1 MVETTTR
8 SKCVQNTAS
17 DVVRPIIEDQI
28 DAALTDNGPRRA
40 SVIGREY
47 AQGFAAYVAA
57 DNKLYSEPGS
67 ISDAEYDALER
78 GHAALYEEIL
88 HTPPA
93 IESPSDILVELMLCI
108 SDMRNS
114 MGPAGLDLTDA
125 MNNSER
131 LVRLLGLAAGIFG
144 EDLNSLGADAFCVT
158 PGETPDW
165 MPYYEEYLIELA
177 IEKKHAFRLTAHGL
191 VEIYAQQGQGD
202 EDLLKKLDNI
212 KPGPLTT
219 VVQEM
224 IIKRGLSFGIP
235 NRVEGLAGREWW
247 LSERAVKT
255 PMRDAKPLRVIWA
268 DNYIDAQLLQAC
280 KDFCR
285 VEKAWADAVRALP
298 DHVDD
303 TDDEACVSLAA
314 QRDALIPI
322 IVGTPAKTEAGLRA
336 KAAVYDVY
344 VDGSWNV
351 LLPSPHSDVES
362 PLLATLIADLV
373 RKTAASA

>member
-8 SKCVQNTAS
+8 SSCAQNTAS
-17 DVVRPIIEDQI
+17 DVARPMIEDQI
-28 DAALTDNGPRRA
+28 DAVLVGNEPRRA

-47 AQGFAAYVAA
+47 ALACAAYYGA
-57 DNKLYSEPGS
+57 DTKKYEDPGS
-67 ISDAEYDALER
+67 ISDEEYDALDKR
-78 GHAALYEEIL
+78 QGALYDEL
-88 HTPPA
+88 LFTPPA
-93 IESPSDILVELMLCI
+93 IESPADILVELMLCI

-131 LVRLLGLAAGIFG
+131 LVRLLGLSAKIFG
-144 EDLNSLGADAFCVT
+144 HDLNSLGADGFCVT

-177 IEKKHAFRLTAHGL
+177 IEKKHAFRLTPHGL

-235 NRVEGLAGREWW
+235 SRVEGLAGREWW

-268 DNYIDAQLLQAC
+268 DNHIDAQLLQAC

-298 DHVDD
+298 DHAND
-303 TDDEACVSLAA
+303 TDDEACVSLGA

-322 IVGTPAKTEAGLRA
+322 IIGTPAKTEAGLRA

-344 VDGSWNV
+344 VDGSWNA

-373 RKTAASA
+373 RKTAGAT